1 MGTNEMAL
9 HIDQIIERD
18 RARDVDAFWSTSA
31 PTPTQP
37 LSQWLN
43 DMPLT
48 EFAID
53 SSDFLL
59 CYADASTSE
68 LQQWLAEA
76 QEQLENHPG
85 EESAYFKSCAAKIV
99 SALLRSAQNYR
110 GMTQ

>member
-1 MGTNEMAL
+1 MQTA
-9 HIDQIIERD
+9 DQRTDYLRERLRD
-18 RARDVDAFWSTSA
+18 RDIELQFAHTYT
-31 PTPTQP
+31 PEPTQP

-85 EESAYFKSCAAKIV
+85 EQSAYFKSCAAKIV